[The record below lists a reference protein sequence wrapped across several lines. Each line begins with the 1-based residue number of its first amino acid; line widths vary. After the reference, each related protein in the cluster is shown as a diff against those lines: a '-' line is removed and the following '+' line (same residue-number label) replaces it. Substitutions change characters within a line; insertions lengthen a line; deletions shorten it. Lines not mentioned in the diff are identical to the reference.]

1 MWKTIFQSNE
11 WPKNTRE
18 FTKTYYRGSM
28 PGESR
33 KRPNSSSWRRPA
45 ELGPIV
51 DHPKVILIEQWPALP
66 LPCKSAACQDSFRA
80 SQSRI
85 VFANS
90 YRAWQPSHLRNT
102 RALLSWS
109 SCLRVRDKRPSGAA
123 RCCRPYALSLGMPSN
138 HLEEGRLLERAI
150 RLIIRIPE
158 SFSSKLCYRRISIS
172 LTTCLTLGTSAAT
185 FCASCRCLAV
195 LTVPLTV
202 STPFLALNLM
212 CCLSKEVEINAA
224 L

>member
-85 VFANS
+85 VFADS
-90 YRAWQPSHLRNT
+90 YRAMASHLRNT
-102 RALLSWS
+102 RNISFCSHGVAVFVYETNGL
-109 SCLRVRDKRPSGAA
+109 P
-123 RCCRPYALSLGMPSN
+123 
-138 HLEEGRLLERAI
+138 ER
-150 RLIIRIPE
+150 R
-158 SFSSKLCYRRISIS
+158 
-172 LTTCLTLGTSAAT
+172 T
-185 FCASCRCLAV
+185 
-195 LTVPLTV
+195 
-202 STPFLALNLM
+202 
-212 CCLSKEVEINAA
+212 
-224 L
+224 

>member
-1 MWKTIFQSNE
+1 
-11 WPKNTRE
+11 
-18 FTKTYYRGSM
+18 M

-123 RCCRPYALSLGMPSN
+123 RPYAVSLGMPSN

-150 RLIIRIPE
+150 RLIIRIRE
-158 SFSSKLCYRRISIS
+158 SFSSKLSYRRISIS

-185 FCASCRCLAV
+185 FRASCRCLAV

-212 CCLSKEVEINAA
+212 CCLSKAVEINAA

>member
-1 MWKTIFQSNE
+1 MWKTIFQPNE

-18 FTKTYYRGSM
+18 FTRTYYRGSM

-102 RALLSWS
+102 WALLSWS
-109 SCLRVRDKRPSGAA
+109 SCLRVETNGLPERRGHMQSRSGCHRIIWKR
-123 RCCRPYALSLGMPSN
+123 
-138 HLEEGRLLERAI
+138 
-150 RLIIRIPE
+150 
-158 SFSSKLCYRRISIS
+158 
-172 LTTCLTLGTSAAT
+172 
-185 FCASCRCLAV
+185 AV
-195 LTVPLTV
+195 CW
-202 STPFLALNLM
+202 SEQFG
-212 CCLSKEVEINAA
+212 
-224 L
+224 